1 MPCPQNHERY
11 ATQAKAESALAGLV
25 ADAKRTGRGGKSW
38 KRLNAFQCGNHWHV
52 GRANK
57 LPTSY
62 RPPAPEPKRPS
73 VGDIRRKIERMAA
86 QWERREDYERRQRA
100 EAIGKI
106 VAADAAITAA
116 ENEYAEAVR
125 QAIALFL
132 PELPTPAENV

>member
-1 MPCPQNHERY
+1 
-11 ATQAKAESALAGLV
+11 
-25 ADAKRTGRGGKSW
+25 
-38 KRLNAFQCGNHWHV
+38 
-52 GRANK
+52 
-57 LPTSY
+57 
-62 RPPAPEPKRPS
+62 
-73 VGDIRRKIERMAA
+73 MAA